1 MIKKIS
7 ITILILLL
15 CFAIYMKVMI
25 GKIDYDFNVKE
36 YKPVRINPTEG
47 GVINIVLDIIIK
59 SPFFFNIPVQSLY
72 YEIYYSDNLLGKSVD
87 TSGFTIKAKEDTLI
101 TQKIDITIDRVT
113 INVAKNYLL
122 KKPTDF
128 IAKVYVRFLGIP
140 IKLTNIKF
148 TY

>member
-1 MIKKIS
+1 
-7 ITILILLL
+7 
-15 CFAIYMKVMI
+15 MKVMI